1 MAAKKELRTVEDEK
15 VQATVRSLAE
25 VRAKKEALGDLE
37 DSLAKR
43 LMDLLSMESAKVG
56 DLEVVVKA
64 GSRSLDGGRLE
75 EAFPAAKHPELY
87 STETKLDV
95 KKVRENLAPAK
106 LVPFLKEPGKPSVT
120 LK

>member
-1 MAAKKELRTVEDEK
+1 MATKKELRTVDDEK

-25 VRAKKEALGDLE
+25 VTTKIEALTDLKGTLV
-37 DSLAKR
+37 SR
-43 LMDLLSMESAKVG
+43 LIDLLGSESARVG

-64 GSRSLDGGRLE
+64 GSRSLDGTAI
-75 EAFPAAKHPELY
+75 EAKFPVDKYPELY
-87 STETKLDV
+87 STETKLDI

-106 LVPFLKEPGKPSVT
+106 LVPFVKKPGKPSVT